1 MIYGR
6 ELPGY
11 PYNLKAFLTR
21 CLVAGRRK
29 LFGGTILKHISSHAQ
44 LPVCAS
50 GQEANDLIRGM
61 IEGDTPF
68 LITRF
73 GGGEM
78 EALLRGIDVQSKA
91 PIIKK
96 IGRMLIGE
104 GGPFWWDNSIRGGLC
119 WNAGFFPPT
128 DEALNA
134 YSNKFCEDIPQID
147 LIGTTYPGEKYLLAR
162 FAPKMKAVPLMD
174 LEPFGKTNPWTKA
187 LRGVKV
193 LVVHPFEDTIR
204 AQYDKRKLL
213 FKDPDF
219 LPEFELIT
227 YRAISSF
234 AGNKVPYDSWFD
246 ALAKMCNDI
255 SHIDFDI
262 AIIGCGAYGMHIGA
276 FIKRDLGRKAFHLCS
291 PTQLLFGIKGGRWD
305 KWPKYKD
312 GLYNEHWV
320 RPYESDIVKNTNTI
334 EGGCYW

>member
-11 PYNLKAFLTR
+11 PYNIKAFLTR

-29 LFGGTILKHISSHAQ
+29 LFGTVFKRISSHAQ
-44 LPVCAS
+44 LPLCAE
-50 GQEANDLIRGM
+50 GQAANDLIRSM
-61 IEGDTPF
+61 IEGDKPF

-73 GGGEM
+73 GSYEL
-78 EALLRGIDVQSKA
+78 EALLRGIDVQNRASVL
-91 PIIKK
+91 KK

-104 GGPFWWDNSIRGGLC
+104 GGPFWWDNSIRGGIC

-134 YSNKFCEDIPQID
+134 YSNRCCEDIPQID
-147 LIGTTYPGEKYLLAR
+147 LIGTTYPGEKYVAAK
-162 FAPKMKAVPLMD
+162 FAPHMKAVPLMD
-174 LEPFGKTNPWTKA
+174 LEPFGKVNPWSEA
-187 LRGVKV
+187 LASRKV

-204 AQYDKRKLL
+204 AQYAKRKLL
-213 FKDPDF
+213 FKDPCF
-219 LPEFELIT
+219 LPDFELIT

-234 AGNKVPYDSWFD
+234 AGNRVPYASWFD
-246 ALAKMCNDI
+246 ALAKMCDDI
-255 SHIDFDI
+255 SRIDFDV

-276 FIKRDLGRKAFHLCS
+276 FIKRNLGRKAFHLCS

-305 KWPKYKD
+305 TWPYYRD
-312 GLYNEHWV
+312 NFYNEHWV
-320 RPYESDIVKNTNTI
+320 RPFDSDKVQNITTI
-334 EGGCYW
+334 ERGCYW